1 MCFLALGGVLG
12 LRPYAPSMSGLHIS
26 RGTCT
31 VMFAYDIGFGIE
43 LDRVEAML
51 SARADGAP
59 QREYLR
65 HARKSPKSFEYRPA
79 PVRLT
84 RKGTTVAVGSHAT
97 DVAVSLTLY
106 DFGAVS
112 VAYTIPLT
120 GGLETLADLSAELY
134 DHAALAA
141 DSREHARMLLEDL
154 RPAIHKSGLLPL
166 VEDYVVFHAAEFDC
180 QAASASEFVAAARQS
195 VASVLRAERVVLS
208 AQEVG
213 EATSSVVSYTPG
225 DAAVIDWNAALLLG
239 PEMEDVLA
247 VLEFAN
253 VELLEMRFLDGQLD
267 RALERAYAATG
278 RRVYAFIG
286 GHAGSL
292 REVAGMQVD
301 SAMLFETVNNTL
313 KLLGDQHLAR
323 VYRTCAERFHLPD
336 WDASILRK
344 LGLLE
349 GLYEKLNDRQTT
361 RRMEVLEWIIILL
374 IAFEVAATWV
384 WPLVEPAVKK
394 WLLGGD

>member
-1 MCFLALGGVLG
+1 
-12 LRPYAPSMSGLHIS
+12 
-26 RGTCT
+26 
-31 VMFAYDIGFGIE
+31 
-43 LDRVEAML
+43 
-51 SARADGAP
+51 
-59 QREYLR
+59 
-65 HARKSPKSFEYRPA
+65 
-79 PVRLT
+79 
-84 RKGTTVAVGSHAT
+84 
-97 DVAVSLTLY
+97 
-106 DFGAVS
+106 
-112 VAYTIPLT
+112 
-120 GGLETLADLSAELY
+120 
-134 DHAALAA
+134 
-141 DSREHARMLLEDL
+141 
-154 RPAIHKSGLLPL
+154 
-166 VEDYVVFHAAEFDC
+166 
-180 QAASASEFVAAARQS
+180 
-195 VASVLRAERVVLS
+195 
-208 AQEVG
+208 VG